1 MFPLLLYL
9 LSGLA
14 TGWQVL
20 RAVRWAVWGR
30 PVHPLE
36 VVSLLGSLILIVAA
50 VTSPF
55 RPRRAAWL
63 ALVGALACWTFYV
76 PALVQTYELA
86 KTDQDV
92 EVVFVQWTPRPGR
105 LEVVGDRASHLSTAE
120 RAQLQGL
127 GVSGTLRVVEDG
139 LFGFS
144 GERFYQLPV
153 GTETGKPRR
162 GRVVVVMKRQ
172 LETPVDLPQPHGGEV
187 IYVQGDKD
195 WTRFPATGPELKR
208 TVRLEVARHTA
219 THTWYS
225 VELANGGRSGGTAY
239 VWELPGQET
248 K

>member
-1 MFPLLLYL
+1 MFPIFLYL
-9 LSGLA
+9 LSGLT

-36 VVSLLGSLILIVAA
+36 GLSLLGSLVLIIAA

-76 PALVQTYELA
+76 PALVHTYERA

-92 EVVFVQWTPRPGR
+92 EVVFVQWTPSPGR
-105 LEVVGDRASHLSTAE
+105 LEVVGDRASHLSTPE
-120 RAQLQGL
+120 RAQLQAL
-127 GVSGTLRVVEDG
+127 GVSGTVRVVEDG
-139 LFGFS
+139 LFGLS
-144 GERFYQLPV
+144 GERVYRLPA
-153 GTETGKPRR
+153 GTETGKSRR
-162 GRVVVVMKRQ
+162 GRVVIVMKRQ
-172 LETPVDLPQPHGGEV
+172 LETPLDLPQPQGGEV

-208 TVRLEVARHTA
+208 TIRLEVARHTV
-219 THTWYS
+219 TQTQYS
-225 VELANGGRSGGTAY
+225 VELANGGRVGGTAY
-239 VWELPGQET
+239 EWELSGREA